1 MSANLPPSPAAP
13 LYQEVADKIARL
25 IQEGVLRPG
34 ERVSSLR
41 KVSEQYGVS
50 LTTAI
55 QAFILL
61 EDRGLVEARPK
72 SGFFVRVPRPV
83 VKEPLMAKRP
93 RAITAVTVGALQSRL
108 FEAAML
114 PNLLPLGGA
123 VPSPELLPTVKLN
136 RILAAVARRAG
147 KSGISYDMPPG
158 SETLRREITKRVMNA
173 GATLLPQEIITTSGA
188 TEALMLCLRAVT
200 TPGSV
205 VAVESPT
212 YFGVLHALEELGLKA
227 IEIPT
232 HPRDGMDLEALA
244 RVLKTRNIAACL
256 AVPTFSNPLGALM
269 PDAAK
274 QRLVEML
281 AERQVPLIED
291 DVFGELHH
299 GPHRPRMAK
308 AYDESGNVLLCSS
321 FSKSLAPGY
330 RVGWVAPGRYYE
342 RVKTLKLTSTLATAT
357 LPELAIAE
365 FLANGGYDHYLRSA
379 RAFYSA
385 NVQRVGQAVAA
396 AFPAG
401 TKVTQPQGGFVLWVE
416 MPAGVDALRLQ
427 DDALAHEINIAPG
440 PMFSPT
446 QGYPNC
452 IRLSCGVLWTPRL
465 QQAITTLGRL
475 AQKQL

>member
-1 MSANLPPSPAAP
+1 MSAPPPPSQAAP

-50 LTTAI
+50 ITTAI

-72 SGFFVRVPRPV
+72 SGFFVRMPRPV
-83 VKEPLMAKRP
+83 LKEPAMAKRP

-136 RILAAVARRAG
+136 RILASVARKAG

-158 SETLRREITKRVMNA
+158 SGILRREIAKRVMNA
-173 GATLLPQEIITTSGA
+173 GVTLLPQEIITTCGA

-200 TPGSV
+200 IPGSV

-212 YFGVLHALEELGLKA
+212 YFGLLHALEELGLKA

-232 HPRDGMDLEALA
+232 HPREGMDLEALGKA
-244 RVLKTRNIAACL
+244 LKTRTIAACL
-256 AVPTFSNPLGALM
+256 SVPTFSNPQGALM

-274 QRLVEML
+274 HRLVQML
-281 AERQVPLIED
+281 AEREVPLIED
-291 DVFGELHH
+291 DVFGELHYSS
-299 GPHRPRMAK
+299 HRPRMAK

-365 FLANGGYDHYLRSA
+365 FLTNGGYDHYLRSA
-379 RAFYSA
+379 RAFYEA

-416 MPAGVDALRLQ
+416 MPAKVNALRLQ

-446 QGYPNC
+446 QAYTNC
-452 IRLSCGVLWTPRL
+452 IRLSCGVPWTPRL
-465 QQAITTLGRL
+465 QQAITTLGKL